1 MKAREPDRPSPEVLL
16 RHAAREARGKLKI
29 FLGASPGV
37 GKTYEMLEDGAQ
49 RLRAG
54 IDVVIGLVETHGR
67 RETEAL
73 VSPFEIVPRREV
85 VYHGRTLT
93 EMDLDAILARRPELA
108 LVDELAHTNAP
119 ESRHPK
125 RWQDIEELIAA
136 GIDVYTTVNIQHVES
151 LNDVVA
157 SFTHVRVRETVP
169 DSVLDEA
176 EIEVVD
182 VPPDELIDRLK
193 DGKVYVPE
201 EASRA
206 LHHFFS
212 KSNLSALRELAL
224 RRAAQAVDTQMLEH
238 LQAHALAGTFAA
250 GERILVAV
258 SEQAGSDALVRA
270 AKRLS
275 DALRAPWTALH
286 VETPRE
292 ARFSDAE
299 RERLA
304 ASLGLASSL
313 GATIVTIPAR
323 SVMEGL
329 LDQLRDMRATQLV
342 IGKSQRGWW
351 FELRHGS
358 VVDRI
363 VRGSE
368 GVAVHVLPDAGGAAA
383 RPRQRAFDL
392 AAGWG
397 RWPGYLYSLAAIA
410 VITVIG
416 RLTEPWLG
424 FQSIDLLYLL
434 PVIATG
440 TLFGLRPGLFAGL
453 VAGLAYNFFFLPPIY
468 TFTIYDPRNILTML
482 VLIGVAVVTSQL
494 AARVRAQA
502 LLGARSARENAAIA
516 GFASALGQL
525 SDETETAHAV
535 CAEVSRLL
543 DVDTVLMSRID
554 GQVVMAAA
562 WPPENRLGTIDNAAI
577 GWVFDRGE
585 PAGRGTDT
593 LTASEWRFQ
602 PLKTSLGTLAVLGVA
617 RGDARDPIPA
627 DRALIFM
634 SLVDQAA
641 LAHERLR
648 LEAEMRQVSV
658 LRERDQLRATL
669 LSSIGHDL
677 RTPLTA
683 VTAAAEAL
691 KPDDANRELVLTI
704 RAEAKRLS
712 RFFDDLIDVTRIEAG
727 ALSPKLE
734 AVDLTD
740 AVAAATHDVKLALVG
755 RPIHLGVPANLPL
768 VRTDASLL
776 HHILINLLDNAA
788 KFGVAGSTLRLE
800 AARDPDGID
809 LSVIDEGPGLPP
821 GREASVFD
829 TFTRLEGSDRTGGT
843 GLGLAIVKGF
853 AVALGLGVKAAN
865 RDDGLGAIFT
875 IRFPRSV
882 LIPIDGGIPA

>member
-1 MKAREPDRPSPEVLL
+1 MKTRPPERPSPEALL
-16 RHAAREARGKLKI
+16 RHAARAARGTLKI

-54 IDVVIGLVETHGR
+54 VDVVIGVVETHGR
-67 RETEAL
+67 AETEAL
-73 VSPFEIVPRREV
+73 VAPLEIVPRRAV
-85 VYHGRTLT
+85 AYHGRTLT
-93 EMDLDAILARRPELA
+93 EMDLDAILARAPQLV

-125 RWQDIEELIAA
+125 RWQDIEELLDA
-136 GIDVYTTVNIQHVES
+136 GIDVYSTVNIQHIES

-169 DSVLDEA
+169 DGLLDDA
-176 EIEVVD
+176 EIEIVD
-182 VPPDELIDRLK
+182 LPPDELIERLK

-212 KSNLSALRELAL
+212 KSNLSALRELTL

-238 LQAHALAGTFAA
+238 LRVHALAGNFAG

-258 SEQAGSDALVRA
+258 SELAGSDNLVRA
-270 AKRLS
+270 AKRLA
-275 DALRAPWTALH
+275 DALKAPWTALH

-292 ARFSDAE
+292 ARFTPAQ
-299 RERLA
+299 RERIA
-304 ASLGLASSL
+304 ASLGLAASL

-323 SVMEGL
+323 AVMEGL

-342 IGKSQRGWW
+342 IGKSQRSWW

-368 GVAVHVLPDAGGAAA
+368 GVAVHVLPDTGDPAQPEPRALSAAGG
-383 RPRQRAFDL
+383 
-392 AAGWG
+392 GWG
-397 RWPGYLYSLAAIA
+397 RARDYLSTLAMIAAI
-410 VITVIG
+410 TLLG
-416 RLTEPWLG
+416 LGLEPRIG
-424 FQSIDLLYLL
+424 FQAIDLLYLL
-434 PVIATG
+434 PVIAAG
-440 TLFGLRPGLFAGL
+440 TLYGLRQGLFAGL
-453 VAGLAYNFFFLPPIY
+453 LSGLAYNFFFLPPVH
-468 TFTIYDPRNILTML
+468 TFTITDPRNILTM
-482 VLIGVAVVTSQL
+482 VILIGVAIVTSQL
-494 AARVRAQA
+494 AGRVRAQA

-516 GFASALGQL
+516 GFASTLGQL
-525 SDETETAHAV
+525 SDEAETAHAV
-535 CAEVSRLL
+535 CAEVARLL
-543 DVDTVLMSRID
+543 DVDTVLLTRPAGKIQLD
-554 GQVVMAAA
+554 GA
-562 WPPENRLGTIDNAAI
+562 WPPENRLGTIENAAI
-577 GWVFDRGE
+577 DWAFDRGE
-585 PAGRGTDT
+585 PTGRGTDT
-593 LTASEWRFQ
+593 LTASEWQFQ
-602 PLKTSLGTLAVLGVA
+602 PLKTALGTLAVLGVA
-617 RGDARDPIPA
+617 RGDARAPIPA
-627 DRALIFM
+627 DRALLFM

-648 LEAEMRQVSV
+648 LEAEMRQVSA

-691 KPDDANRELVLTI
+691 TPDDANRDLVTTI
-704 RAEAKRLS
+704 RAEARRLA
-712 RFFDDLIDVTRIEAG
+712 RFFDDLMDMTRIEAG
-727 ALSPKLE
+727 ALAPKME
-734 AVDLTD
+734 PVDLTD
-740 AVAAATHDVKLALVG
+740 AVAAAVHDVKLALAG
-755 RPIHLGVPANLPL
+755 RPIHLGVPPTLPL
-768 VRTDASLL
+768 VRTDPNLL

-788 KFGVAGSTLRLE
+788 KFGTPASVVRLE
-800 AARDPDGID
+800 ARRLPEGIA

-821 GREASVFD
+821 GRERSVFE
-829 TFTRLEGSDRTGGT
+829 TFTRLDGSDRTGGT

-853 AVALGLGVKAAN
+853 AQALGLKVEAAN
-865 RDDGLGAIFT
+865 REDMRGARFT
-875 IRFPRSV
+875 LLFPESA
-882 LIPIDGGIPA
+882 LLAIDAG